1 MAIHLTDTTLTLQPG
16 RPLLMKGVAG
26 ARIRVMSG
34 CVWITQY
41 GQSRDFVLTAGRE
54 IELDLP
60 SPVVMSANTTACV
73 RVELATTAVVTPWW
87 KRLSNWLDP
96 RWGSAASHDLERHL
110 PGGALR

>member
-26 ARIRVMSG
+26 ARIQVMSG

-41 GQSRDFVLTAGRE
+41 GQSRDFVLSAGRE

-60 SPVVMSANTTACV
+60 SPVVMSANTLACV
-73 RVELATTAVVTPWW
+73 RVELATAAHPAPFW
-87 KRLSNWLDP
+87 KRLVSWFDP
-96 RWGSAASHDLERHL
+96 RWGSAASRDLSRHL

>member
-41 GQSRDFVLTAGRE
+41 GQSRDFVLSPGRE

-60 SPVVMSANTTACV
+60 SPVVLSANSIACV
-73 RVELATTAVVTPWW
+73 RVELHQARQAAPWW
-87 KRLSNWLDP
+87 KRAVSWLDP
-96 RWGSAASHDLERHL
+96 RWSSAASRDLDRHL
-110 PGGALR
+110 PHQASH

>member
-16 RPLLMKGVAG
+16 RPQLMKGVAG

-41 GQSRDFVLTAGRE
+41 GQSRDFVLGPGRE

-60 SPVVMSANTTACV
+60 SPVVMSASTLACV
-73 RVELATTAVVTPWW
+73 RVELNGTPAAAPWW
-87 KRLSNWLDP
+87 KRWLSWLDP
-96 RWGSAASHDLERHL
+96 RWSSAASHDLERHL
-110 PGGALR
+110 PGGALH